1 MILIEIVGI
10 GILFVA
16 YQFNFALLRSTD
28 PNSLL
33 KKFNATVHTC
43 IMSCTVN
50 WLSCSALAM
59 HTHKKKRAEYCA
71 NARLSTVG
79 GRRFW
84 NTINGYTCIS

>member
-1 MILIEIVGI
+1 MNL
-10 GILFVA
+10 
-16 YQFNFALLRSTD
+16 
-28 PNSLL
+28 P
-33 KKFNATVHTC
+33 
-43 IMSCTVN
+43 IMSCTVSYSACTVN

-84 NTINGYTCIS
+84 NAINGYTVYLDRVLILKPTYQPF